1 MKKIKLIAFLFFI
14 VLNLQAEEPVPIP
27 TQMENI
33 DKLDVLDKQSKEFFN
48 AITGLEKNYL
58 EEQVNAIK
66 NKKDEPV
73 QNINPN
79 QANKGV
85 PEVKLSQEDYEK
97 NVFTHQNDMARLT
110 TDFTRTK
117 KLKDLKI
124 KSMYSFNGKDYVVL
138 ELVDETTKTTKTS
151 ELSGNIEGRYI
162 EGDNILGHKILDIN
176 TRTKSVLLYKKLDEE
191 YGYTIYLSN
200 YGISVSDLEKIS
212 KVEVNKK
219 TERSKK
225 AEEDKPNTN
234 KSVKDDSIKNA
245 FENVKTTHEKVEK
258 LSKDQ
263 ISNCLY
269 TVKMQNLNVRNES
282 NIESKI
288 LRILRK
294 DDQFTIKQKNNQWV
308 QIDIIYKK
316 ISGDVMDVSTQNNWV
331 QVIDGNVTTP
341 NKDCR

>member
-1 MKKIKLIAFLFFI
+1 MKKIKLITFLFFI
-14 VLNLQAEEPVPIP
+14 ALNLQAEEPMPIP
-27 TQMENI
+27 NQMENI

-48 AITGLEKNYL
+48 AITSLEKNYL
-58 EEQVNAIK
+58 EEQVSAIK
-66 NKKDEPV
+66 NKKDEPG

-138 ELVDETTKTTKTS
+138 ELIDETSKNVKTS
-151 ELSGNIEGRYI
+151 ELSANIEGRYI
-162 EGDNILGHKILDIN
+162 EGDDILGHKIMDIN

-200 YGISVSDLEKIS
+200 YGISVSDLEKIP

-219 TERSKK
+219 TEVSKRV
-225 AEEDKPNTN
+225 EEDKPNTN
-234 KSVKDDSIKNA
+234 KNVKHDSIKNA
-245 FENVKTTHEKVEK
+245 FENVKTPAEKVEK

-288 LRILRK
+288 LRILKK

>member
-14 VLNLQAEEPVPIP
+14 ALNLQAEEPIQA
-27 TQMENI
+27 QMDNI

-66 NKKDEPV
+66 NKKDEPG

-85 PEVKLSQEDYEK
+85 VEVKLSQEDYEK

-138 ELVDETTKTTKTS
+138 ELLDETAKTTKTS
-151 ELSGNIEGRYI
+151 ELSGSIEGRYI

-200 YGISVSDLEKIS
+200 YGISVSDLEKIP
-212 KVEVNKK
+212 KIEAPKKTDVNKK
-219 TERSKK
+219 V
-225 AEEDKPNTN
+225 EEDKKDTN
-234 KSVKDDSIKNA
+234 NKVKEDSIKNA
-245 FENVKTTHEKVEK
+245 FGNVKTAPEKVVK
-258 LSKDQ
+258 LSNEQ
-263 ISNCLY
+263 VSNCLY
-269 TVKMQNLNVRNES
+269 TVKFENLNVRNES
-282 NIESKI
+282 DIQGKI
-288 LRILRK
+288 LRILKR
-294 DDQFTIKQKNNQWV
+294 DDQFTIKQKNSDWV
-308 QIDIIYKK
+308 RIDVIYKK

-331 QVIDGNVTTP
+331 QVTDGNVATP
-341 NKDCR
+341 NKDCM